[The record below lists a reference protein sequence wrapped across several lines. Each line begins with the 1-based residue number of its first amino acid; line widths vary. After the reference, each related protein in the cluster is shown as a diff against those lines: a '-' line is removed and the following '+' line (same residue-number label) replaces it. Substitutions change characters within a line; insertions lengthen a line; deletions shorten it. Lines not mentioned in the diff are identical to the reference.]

1 MKIQENQSR
10 RSNIRIDRLAES
22 TSKNWKNTENKLQ
35 QMLYDCFGI
44 TEGVV
49 LERVLSIEK

>member
-1 MKIQENQSR
+1 MKIQENQSG
-10 RSNIRIDRLAES
+10 RSNIRIDGLAES

-35 QMLYDCFGI
+35 QMLYDCSGI